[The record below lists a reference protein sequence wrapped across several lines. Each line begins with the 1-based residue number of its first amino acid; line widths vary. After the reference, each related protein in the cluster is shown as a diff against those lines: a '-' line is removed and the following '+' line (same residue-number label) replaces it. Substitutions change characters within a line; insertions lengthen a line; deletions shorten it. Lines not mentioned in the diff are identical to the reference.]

1 MNKLAAVLAGVWLGL
16 QLGIGY
22 VAVPLLFQ
30 HMGKME
36 AGAMAGSMF
45 DFVAYTGL
53 AVWLLLYFIGR
64 HELGRSLMRSKTN
77 KFVLLLL
84 SLLAVNQF
92 LVTPV
97 IAGAQKRRQQL
108 AALLAG
114 RLFRAMAR
122 HFQRDLYAVQLV
134 GTGLGVSFAEA
145 GLALSVK

>member
-84 SLLAVNQF
+84 SLLGGSFGQWHGISS
-92 LVTPV
+92 V
-97 IAGAQKRRQQL
+97 IYML
-108 AALLAG
+108 CSLLALG
-114 RLFRAMAR
+114 LVFRLLKLDW
-122 HFQRDLYAVQLV
+122 H
-134 GTGLGVSFAEA
+134 
-145 GLALSVK
+145 

>member
-53 AVWLLLYFIGR
+53 AV
-64 HELGRSLMRSKTN
+64 
-77 KFVLLLL
+77 
-84 SLLAVNQF
+84 
-92 LVTPV
+92 
-97 IAGAQKRRQQL
+97 
-108 AALLAG
+108 
-114 RLFRAMAR
+114 
-122 HFQRDLYAVQLV
+122 
-134 GTGLGVSFAEA
+134 
-145 GLALSVK
+145 